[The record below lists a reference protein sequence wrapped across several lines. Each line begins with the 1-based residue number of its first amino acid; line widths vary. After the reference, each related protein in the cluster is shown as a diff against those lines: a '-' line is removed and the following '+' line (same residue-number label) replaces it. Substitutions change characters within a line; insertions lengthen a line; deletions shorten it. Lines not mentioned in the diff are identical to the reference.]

1 MSALRSTIGRGAF
14 RLAALRRKEISKMKV
29 DTLTSPVT
37 FEDLVEMADD
47 AGVKLEITG
56 GIPTWEAFPGPRHQ
70 KAVLRALISVEK
82 MAGHDCGCF
91 QLPDVYVK
99 FPDGS
104 LKRPD
109 IAIFCEEPPDTD
121 EAYQQIPEAVL
132 EVLSKDYEKKD
143 TEIGAPFYVEQG
155 VKDGILFDPRT
166 GEVTHRRRD
175 GDRLL
180 KSPVTIQLECG
191 CQITV

>member
-1 MSALRSTIGRGAF
+1 
-14 RLAALRRKEISKMKV
+14 MKV
-29 DTLTSPVT
+29 ETLTSPVT
-37 FEDLVEMADD
+37 FEELVEMADD

-70 KAVLRALISVEK
+70 KAVGRIFVTIERSSES
-82 MAGHDCGCF
+82 DCGCV
-91 QLPDVYVK
+91 QLLDTYIK

-109 IAIFCEEPPDTD
+109 IAIFCEEPPDQD
-121 EAYQQIPEAVL
+121 EALEEIPEAVL

-143 TEIGAPFYVEQG
+143 TEIGAPFYLEQG
-155 VKDGILFDPRT
+155 VKDVILFDPRT
-166 GEVTHRRRD
+166 QEVTHRRRD
-175 GDRLL
+175 GTRLL
-180 KSPVTIQLECG
+180 KSPVKLELECG

>member
-1 MSALRSTIGRGAF
+1 
-14 RLAALRRKEISKMKV
+14 MKV

-47 AGVKLEITG
+47 AGIKLEITG
-56 GIPTWEAFPGPRHQ
+56 GIPTWEAFPAIRHQ
-70 KAVLRALISVEK
+70 KTIFRIQMSLERLNESN
-82 MAGHDCGCF
+82 CGCF
-91 QLPDVYVK
+91 QVSDAYLK

-121 EAYQQIPEAVL
+121 EAYPAIPEAVL

-143 TEIGAPFYVEQG
+143 TEIGAPFYLEQG
-155 VKDGILFDPRT
+155 VKDVILFDPRT
-166 GEVTHRRRD
+166 QEVTHRRRD
-175 GDRLL
+175 GTTLH
-180 KSPVTIQLECG
+180 KSPVTIKLECG
-191 CQITV
+191 CQFTV

>member
-1 MSALRSTIGRGAF
+1 
-14 RLAALRRKEISKMKV
+14 MKV

-91 QLPDVYVK
+91 QIPDVYIK

-109 IAIFCEEPPDTD
+109 IAIFGKEPPDTD

-143 TEIGAPFYVEQG
+143 TEIGAPFYLAQG
-155 VKDGILFDPRT
+155 VKDVILFDPRT
-166 GEVTHRRRD
+166 QEVTHRRRD
-175 GDRLL
+175 GTNLY
-180 KSPVTIQLECG
+180 KSPVTIKLECG
-191 CQITV
+191 CQFTV

>member
-1 MSALRSTIGRGAF
+1 
-14 RLAALRRKEISKMKV
+14 MKV
-29 DTLTSPVT
+29 ETVLSPGT
-37 FEDLVEMADD
+37 FEELVEMADD

-70 KAVLRALISVEK
+70 KEVLRVLVGFERTESP
-82 MAGHDCGCF
+82 DCGCY
-91 QLPDVYVK
+91 QLPDTYIK

-109 IAIFCEEPPDTD
+109 IAIFREEPPDQD
-121 EAYQQIPEAVL
+121 EALEEIPEAVL

-143 TEIGAPFYVEQG
+143 TEIGAPFYLEQG
-155 VKDGILFDPRT
+155 VKDVILFDPRT
-166 GEVTHRRRD
+166 RDVTHRRRD

>member
-1 MSALRSTIGRGAF
+1 
-14 RLAALRRKEISKMKV
+14 MKV
-29 DTLTSPVT
+29 ETVLSPVT
-37 FEDLVEMADD
+37 FEELVEMADD

-56 GIPTWEAFPGPRHQ
+56 GIPTWEAFPGMRHQ
-70 KAVLRALISVEK
+70 KTIGRIFVSVERLSGSEC
-82 MAGHDCGCF
+82 ACF
-91 QLPDVYVK
+91 QVSDAYIK

-109 IAIFCEEPPDTD
+109 IAIFCEEPPDID
-121 EAYQQIPEAVL
+121 EAYPQIPEAVL

-143 TEIGAPFYVEQG
+143 TEIGAPFYLEQG
-155 VKDGILFDPRT
+155 VKDVILFDPRT
-166 GEVTHRRRD
+166 REVTHRRRD

>member
-1 MSALRSTIGRGAF
+1 
-14 RLAALRRKEISKMKV
+14 MKFETV
-29 DTLTSPVT
+29 AGPVT
-37 FEDLVEMADD
+37 FEELVEMADE

-56 GIPTWEAFPGPRHQ
+56 GIPTWEAFPGMRHQ
-70 KAVLRALISVEK
+70 KTIFRIQVSLERLSGSDCACFSVSD
-82 MAGHDCGCF
+82 A
-91 QLPDVYVK
+91 YIK

-121 EAYQQIPEAVL
+121 EAYPEIPEAVL

-143 TEIGAPFYVEQG
+143 TEIGAPFYLEQG
-155 VKDGILFDPRT
+155 VKDVILFEPRT
-166 GEVTHRRRD
+166 LEVTHRRRD
-175 GDRLL
+175 GTKVYR
-180 KSPVTIQLECG
+180 SPITLALECG

>member
-1 MSALRSTIGRGAF
+1 
-14 RLAALRRKEISKMKV
+14 MKV
-29 DTLTSPVT
+29 DTFTSPVT

-70 KAVLRALISVEK
+70 KAVGRIFVTVERSS
-82 MAGHDCGCF
+82 GSDCACF
-91 QLPDVYVK
+91 QMLDTYIK

-109 IAIFCEEPPDTD
+109 IAIFGEEPPDTD
-121 EAYQQIPEAVL
+121 EAYPQIPEAVL

-143 TEIGAPFYVEQG
+143 TEIGAPFYLGQG
-155 VKDGILFDPRT
+155 VKDVILFDPRT
-166 GEVTHRRRD
+166 QEVTHRRRD
-175 GDRLL
+175 GTNLY
-180 KSPVTIQLECG
+180 KSPVTIKLECG
-191 CQITV
+191 CQFTV